1 MAKQLRQQVEVSAK
15 VKAVIS
21 ASKNEPGLFE
31 HEDVEMLKQALAQW
45 RHSCE
50 LFNSA
55 RVFFLQA
62 GSMKKQAF
70 ESLKDML
77 DKETFAGKISEHNLS
92 YAGSLRMES
101 FDFDKLDEEASV
113 TQF

>member
-1 MAKQLRQQVEVSAK
+1 MAKEFRQQAEVSAK

-21 ASKNEPGLFE
+21 ASKNDPGLFE
-31 HEDVEMLKQALAQW
+31 HEDVEMLKRSLAQW
-45 RHSCE
+45 RHACE

-77 DKETFAGKISEHNLS
+77 DKETIAGKIDEPDLS
-92 YAGSLRMES
+92 YAGSLGAGIEIEGME
-101 FDFDKLDEEASV
+101 EEDSL